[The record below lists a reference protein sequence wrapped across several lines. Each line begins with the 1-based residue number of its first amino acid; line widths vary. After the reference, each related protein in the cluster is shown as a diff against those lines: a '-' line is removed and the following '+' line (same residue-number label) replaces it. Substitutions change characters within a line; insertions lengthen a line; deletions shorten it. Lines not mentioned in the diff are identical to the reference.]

1 MIIPYIVDHFILK
14 RPGYA
19 SIGSSSLAG
28 VSLSIPAMF
37 ATYAFSGIS
46 GESIIANSVSILAF
60 VLLITNILSP
70 FFTRSIMSFY
80 FKKHQL
86 DKIDDVKRVFGTTHP
101 ELITN
106 LYDENYVYK
115 KNRGNKNE
123 K

>member
-1 MIIPYIVDHFILK
+1 MIIPYIVDKFALK

-28 VSLSIPAMF
+28 VSLSIPAMLSLYTF
-37 ATYAFSGIS
+37 NGIA
-46 GESIIANSVSILAF
+46 GNDLITNSVSILAF

-70 FFTRSIMSFY
+70 FFTKGIMTYY
-80 FKKHQL
+80 FKSHQKN
-86 DKIDDVKRVFGTTHP
+86 KISDVKRVFESTHP
-101 ELITN
+101 ELITD

-115 KNRGNKNE
+115 KIK